1 MTSPSSAIW
10 LASIPMQHLKRS
22 RGHPMGRLEAR
33 AVLAERLENF
43 SLISMALRAS
53 DVTKLVD
60 WIENGDFEQV
70 CANAGAD
77 PFAVKRQFDKMINRG
92 LTNALSML

>member
-1 MTSPSSAIW
+1 
-10 LASIPMQHLKRS
+10 
-22 RGHPMGRLEAR
+22 MGRLEAM